1 MQKDVPFSSKR
12 FMLTLALCA
21 CSVILLQNHDLDG
34 ASFPLNLISL
44 AAGLA
49 LCFLMLLP
57 AVFIKKRYDSDAL
70 TLLLRRKSFSG
81 YSARVVYC
89 VYFIFAALC
98 FLRRY
103 TDMFCKKY
111 YTETSPVPVALLLLV
126 CCVYAAY
133 KGVNVLTRFGIF
145 LFALAMVTN
154 ALLFG
159 GSLSSLDFMGG
170 ELEWRGGFAEIM
182 HGMMYFVTPSFIA
195 VLFACFS
202 QNARKFRVGHI
213 VTALL
218 MTGLK
223 FAAVL
228 FFIAFAVG
236 EYASRQEYQTFVLSR
251 VAHLGSFAGIESFYM
266 ALATMSV
273 FMIVSLFLCGMSR
286 AVGKS
291 GNLKLITVSAAAVFA
306 FHWLA
311 VLNEPFGNI
320 LFSPAALNFFTFIT
334 AVVIP
339 VAVLVINGKK
349 NMRKSK

>member
-34 ASFPLNLISL
+34 ASFPLNLVCL

-49 LCFLMLLP
+49 VCFLMLLP
-57 AVFIKKRYDSDAL
+57 SVLIKRRYDSDAL
-70 TLLLRRKSFSG
+70 TLLSRRKTAG
-81 YSARVVYC
+81 GHTARAVCC

-111 YTETSPVPVALLLLV
+111 YPDTSPVPVALLLLG
-126 CCVYAAY
+126 CCVYAAF
-133 KGVNVLTRFGIF
+133 KGVNVMTRFGIF
-145 LFALAMVTN
+145 LFVLAMVTN

-159 GSLSSLDFMGG
+159 GSLSSLDFTGG
-170 ELEWRGGFAEIM
+170 AFVWRGGFAELL
-182 HGMMYFVTPSFIA
+182 HGTVYFVTPSFIA

-202 QNARKFRVGHI
+202 GNAEKFRIRHI
-213 VTALL
+213 AAALL
-218 MTGLK
+218 MTGVK

-236 EYASRQEYQTFVLSR
+236 DYASRQEYQTFVLSR
-251 VAHLGSFAGIESFYM
+251 VAHFGAFAGIESFYM

-273 FMIVSLFLCGMSR
+273 FMIVSLFLCGVCR
-286 AVGKS
+286 AAGRIGS
-291 GNLKLITVSAAAVFA
+291 LKLIAVSAAAVFV
-306 FHWLA
+306 FHWFA
-311 VLNEPFGNI
+311 VLNEPFGRV
-320 LFSPAALNFFTFIT
+320 LFSPAAFNAFTFIA

-339 VAVLVINGKK
+339 VFCLIGEKRRNA
-349 NMRKSK
+349 